1 MMMMM
6 LVINSKIQVITLNI
20 EYVEIWIEKYDHEAR
35 PSPLVCS
42 QIEVLRRII
51 DIGDKVLTNKS
62 FWFWR
67 QACPLVGLYWW
78 QRFKMLCRHW

>member
-1 MMMMM
+1 M
-6 LVINSKIQVITLNI
+6 NI

-51 DIGDKVLTNKS
+51 DIGDKVLSYKS
-62 FWFWR
+62 FGGKH
-67 QACPLVGLYWW
+67 V
-78 QRFKMLCRHW
+78 HE

>member
-1 MMMMM
+1 MMMTIM

-51 DIGDKVLTNKS
+51 DIGDKVLS
-62 FWFWR
+62 
-67 QACPLVGLYWW
+67 
-78 QRFKMLCRHW
+78 